1 MKMLCLDRPLP
12 GATFE
17 KYQPH
22 LQNEVLHV
30 WQAYKNGIVRE
41 IYSRQDRPG
50 VAIILECANVDEAKK
65 AFATFPLVKAGLIEM
80 DIIPL
85 GPFVNWEMLFASL
98 AN

>member
-1 MKMLCLDRPLP
+1 MKILCLDRPLP

-22 LQNEVLHV
+22 LLDEVRHV

-50 VAIILECANVDEAKK
+50 VAIILECASVDGAKK
-65 AFATFPLVKAGLIEM
+65 AFADFPLVRE
-80 DIIPL
+80 
-85 GPFVNWEMLFASL
+85 ASSKSMPSRSVHS
-98 AN
+98 